1 MKKIFLL
8 FTALAS
14 TFIFCSCTT
23 VTEDLGDAYANMDI
37 KFHNKDYMEDQE
49 LRVPNGVNE
58 KRFEKLPFLI
68 GFSQLNR
75 SENGEKTSD
84 TITPKEFSILKKEFE
99 QVIVA
104 TKRFPVAQII
114 EGRADGDLRKAI
126 RNGIANASEL
136 DASEMEKAEY
146 IINVAAYLGQNSV
159 QSGSQRKTTFTM
171 TLVCNPVFAKNNK
184 PLDWFPSFTITSK
197 KDIFQKATATGRV
210 RGGMRLY
217 TADQREELR
226 KELFR
231 MALVKFIDHIYN
243 AFPAGGKVVN
253 IEDDIIAIKA
263 NRATG
268 LQPNMEMI
276 VYARAKG
283 NPDAMRVPLYNASIA
298 TMAQEG
304 NSELQIW
311 RKSDKKSAKKII
323 EKINKDF
330 AEAAEEYDFFGAS
343 SGLPNAPDFIKTS
356 KDKE

>member
-1 MKKIFLL
+1 MKKIFLF

-23 VTEDLGDAYANMDI
+23 VTEDLGDAYANMGI

-68 GFSQLNR
+68 GFSQINR
-75 SENGEKTSD
+75 SKNGEITSD
-84 TITPKEFSILKKEFE
+84 TITAKEFSLLKTEFE
-99 QVIVA
+99 NIIVA

-114 EGRADGDLRKAI
+114 AGRADGDLRKAI

-146 IINVAAYLGQNSV
+146 IINVIVSLVQNSTYE
-159 QSGSQRKTTFTM
+159 GRQRKTVFTM
-171 TLVCNPVFAKNNK
+171 TLNCNPVWAKNNK
-184 PLDWFPSFTITSK
+184 PLDWFPSFIIESK
-197 KDIFQKATATGRV
+197 KTIYQKVTATGRV
-210 RGGMRLY
+210 RDGMRLD
-217 TADQREELR
+217 TPQRREALR
-226 KELFR
+226 KELLH
-231 MALVKFIDHIYN
+231 MSLVEFIDHIYN

-253 IEDDIIAIKA
+253 IEDDMIAIKA

-268 LQPNMEMI
+268 LQPNMEMV

-283 NPDAMRVPLYNASIA
+283 NPDAMRIPLYNASIA

-323 EKINKDF
+323 EKINKNF

-343 SGLPNAPDFIKTS
+343 SGLPNAPDFIKIS

>member
-1 MKKIFLL
+1 MKKIFLF

-49 LRVPNGVNE
+49 LRVPHGVNE

-104 TKRFPVAQII
+104 TKRFPVAQIV

-243 AFPAGGKVVN
+243 AFPAGGKVVS
-253 IEDDIIAIKA
+253 IEDDMIAIKA

-268 LQPNMEMI
+268 LQPNMEMV

-311 RKSDKKSAKKII
+311 RKSDKKSAKKIM